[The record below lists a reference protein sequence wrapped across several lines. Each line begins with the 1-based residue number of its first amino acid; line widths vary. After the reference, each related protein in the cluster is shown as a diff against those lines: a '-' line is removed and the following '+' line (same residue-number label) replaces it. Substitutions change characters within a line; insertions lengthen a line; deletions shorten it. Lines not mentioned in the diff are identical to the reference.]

1 MFPLERRSLHAWLL
15 AVSLWMLVSP
25 GAAAQSPVAN
35 EYEVKAAFI
44 YNFIRFVEW
53 PAARFES
60 ADAPYLVCVAGGNP
74 FGTALDE
81 VLADRTAGDR
91 AIQTRSIAV
100 IDPTASAC
108 HVTFVGAPERDIA
121 AAAANNHPGVLTVG
135 EGIGFAEAGGII
147 ALTVADRKVRFA
159 INVKRAEMAGLRIS
173 SQLLR
178 LAEIVEDSSAGSQ
191 FGDETH

>member
-1 MFPLERRSLHAWLL
+1 MGLL
-15 AVSLWMLVSP
+15 LSVSLWMLVSP

-35 EYEVKAAFI
+35 EYQVKAAFI

-53 PAARFES
+53 PAARFDS

-91 AIQTRSIAV
+91 AIQTRSIEV

-108 HVTFVGAPERDIA
+108 HLTFVGAPERDIGA

-135 EGIGFAEAGGII
+135 QGISFAESGGII

-159 INVKRAEMAGLRIS
+159 INIRRAEMAGLRIS

-178 LAEIVEDSSAGSQ
+178 LAEIVEDSSAESQ
-191 FGDETH
+191 TGDETH